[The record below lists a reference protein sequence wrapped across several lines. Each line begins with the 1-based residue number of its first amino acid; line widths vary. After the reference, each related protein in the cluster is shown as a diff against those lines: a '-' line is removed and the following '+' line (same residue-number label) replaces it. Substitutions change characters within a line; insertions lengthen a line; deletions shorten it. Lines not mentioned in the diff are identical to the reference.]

1 MHTTNAKRRAVQNL
15 FQIDSTRL
23 DSTQLDSTQ
32 LDVDTRL
39 LYM

>member
-15 FQIDSTRL
+15 FQIDST
-23 DSTQLDSTQ
+23 QLDTTQ